1 MLSPFSFFNDNV
13 YHEGNISKM
22 PDFDGFFFFWNGK
35 NVKVDFMVN
44 VKMATLRAKLVLK
57 NA

>member
-1 MLSPFSFFNDNV
+1 MDNI

-22 PDFDGFFFFWNGK
+22 PDFDVFFCLGTLK
-35 NVKVDFMVN
+35 NVKVDLRVN
-44 VKMATLRAKLVLK
+44 VKMATLSSKFVLK